1 MQSAPRCRCSKSPL
15 KSGPNSIRPY
25 RTTRNVVDGVVFT
38 FLDITDA
45 RRSEC
50 LEAALTLAVERE
62 RCKLAAD
69 LHDGAGQLLSLT
81 SIKPHAL
88 GDSDKTQR
96 GDQMIELESLL
107 IESRRRVS
115 SLSFQLSPP
124 LLHYVNLV
132 AALQWLKADLDA
144 TYGLDV
150 TIIEEHEL
158 ELEENVRVTW
168 YRATHELLLR

>member
-1 MQSAPRCRCSKSPL
+1 M
-15 KSGPNSIRPY
+15 
-25 RTTRNVVDGVVFT
+25 
-38 FLDITDA
+38 
-45 RRSEC
+45 
-50 LEAALTLAVERE
+50 ERE